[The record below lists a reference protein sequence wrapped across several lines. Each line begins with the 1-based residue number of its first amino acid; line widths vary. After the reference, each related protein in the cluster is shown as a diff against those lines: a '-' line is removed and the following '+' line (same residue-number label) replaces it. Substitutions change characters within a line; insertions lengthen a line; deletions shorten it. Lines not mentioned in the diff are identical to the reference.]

1 MRSSSASFARFA
13 LLVSLGFA
21 GSLGACSAEDPD
33 GEGPCRGADDCA
45 VNELCVDG
53 ACTASSCEGDAC
65 PEGSGDDTDASADAG
80 LGDDAGRD
88 VGPIPDVAPGDATND
103 AADGS
108 GTGLDVDGADAT
120 SDAADIDYGPLAW
133 ELVPADRA
141 TGVAQD
147 VTIEVRFNQPMNAL
161 RFIPRNI
168 ELTPFDGEAIE
179 RSIAYDAE
187 TFTLLLG
194 PTEEQPL
201 LEALTPHTLR
211 LDRLIQAASGETLG
225 EPVFA
230 RFATGPAGDTEAYAV
245 LARAY
250 APVVYQ
256 EVESG
261 QLDTFTRV
269 DFDDDFDMTNN
280 EERALPAHPSFAYYD
295 VIESRTH
302 YFLTYAFYYP
312 VSAPRDGLS
321 YEHDFVFAQVVVQ
334 KLVDEPLGR
343 LRTFRTVYHE
353 NAVAWA
359 LEDGF
364 HAPGFVV
371 SAGDSR
377 IEGRL
382 PAASVEDGRRIALF
396 IEGGRHAVCLPN
408 ASTVLGPC
416 APATGDRA
424 PFADG
429 AAGLT
434 LRVADA
440 PDRWDGNG
448 DATVNY
454 LLLSFLETF
463 WALRDRTDDADLL
476 FSGEYLYRA
485 PALPDDTRRP
495 GNGRAFPATL
505 LSDSVEGSFGELPFR
520 LSASLDPDA
529 TGVWFVDPAWS
540 LGNAYAFPES
550 FSDTY
555 CYNPYLSID
564 NRGQLDGCSP

>member
-1 MRSSSASFARFA
+1 
-13 LLVSLGFA
+13 
-21 GSLGACSAEDPD
+21 
-33 GEGPCRGADDCA
+33 
-45 VNELCVDG
+45 
-53 ACTASSCEGDAC
+53 
-65 PEGSGDDTDASADAG
+65 
-80 LGDDAGRD
+80 
-88 VGPIPDVAPGDATND
+88 
-103 AADGS
+103 
-108 GTGLDVDGADAT
+108 
-120 SDAADIDYGPLAW
+120 
-133 ELVPADRA
+133 
-141 TGVAQD
+141 
-147 VTIEVRFNQPMNAL
+147 
-161 RFIPRNI
+161 
-168 ELTPFDGEAIE
+168 
-179 RSIAYDAE
+179 
-187 TFTLLLG
+187 
-194 PTEEQPL
+194 
-201 LEALTPHTLR
+201 
-211 LDRLIQAASGETLG
+211 LIQAASGETLG

-230 RFATGPAGDTEAYAV
+230 TFATGKAGDAERYAV

-261 QLDTFTRV
+261 TLDTFTRV

-280 EERALPAHPSFAYYD
+280 QERALPAHPSFAYYD

-302 YFLTYAFYYP
+302 HFITYAFYYP
-312 VSAPRDGLS
+312 ASAPRTGLT

-334 KLVDEPLGR
+334 KLVDDPLGR
-343 LRTFRTVYHE
+343 LRVFRTVYHE
-353 NAVAWA
+353 NALNWA
-359 LEDGF
+359 IEDAY

-371 SAGDSR
+371 DEGERR

-382 PAASVEDGRRIALF
+382 LASAVEDERRVALF

-408 ASTVLGPC
+408 ASTVSGPC
-416 APATGDRA
+416 APADGARA

-448 DATVNY
+448 DAAVNY

-463 WALRDRTDDADLL
+463 WALRDRTEDADLL

-505 LSDSVEGSFGELPFR
+505 LSDNVDGSFGELPFR
-520 LSASLDPDA
+520 LSASLNPDE

-540 LGNAYAFPES
+540 LGAAYAFPES
-550 FSDTY
+550 FSDVY

-564 NRGQLDGCSP
+564 NRGQLDGCAP